1 MPMEPTDS
9 DADAS
14 TRAKALDAALAEL
27 QRWGV
32 DRFSLEGVA
41 HRAHLPPEYV
51 RETWPGER
59 ELIVEALHNY
69 TAMMVTLPNTGSLHG
84 DLTELALS
92 VGTYLNEPVGRRIT
106 RMFVVDTKSLLV
118 DSDTRMQ
125 FWALRQKAIEQVFA
139 RAAERGEV
147 RSDVVPVVA
156 MHLLTSPLNA
166 IALYTDRPVE
176 PDFCRAIA
184 DLVTRAIAAP

>member
-1 MPMEPTDS
+1 MEPSDS
-9 DADAS
+9 GVDAPL
-14 TRAKALDAALAEL
+14 RARALDAALAEL

-41 HRAHLPPEYV
+41 HRAQIPPEYV
-51 RETWPGER
+51 RETWTGER

-69 TAMMVTLPNTGSLHG
+69 TAMMVTLPDTGSLRG

-92 VGTYLNEPVGRRIT
+92 VGRYLNEPVGRRIT

-139 RAAERGEV
+139 RATERGEV
-147 RSDVVPVVA
+147 RSGVIPVIA

-176 PDFCRAIA
+176 PDFCRVIA